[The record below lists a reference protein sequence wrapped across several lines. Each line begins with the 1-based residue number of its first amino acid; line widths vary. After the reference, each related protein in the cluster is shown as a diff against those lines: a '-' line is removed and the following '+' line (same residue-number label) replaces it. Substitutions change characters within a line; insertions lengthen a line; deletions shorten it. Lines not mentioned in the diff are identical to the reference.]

1 MIYKTE
7 MLITL
12 WRENIMR
19 TSHLK
24 QQPGGMR
31 TPIALHYGSVI
42 FNMAVKVAETGW
54 FWLNIRD
61 HLKQGINGPKWIL
74 PFAGGCL

>member
-1 MIYKTE
+1 MTE

-19 TSHLK
+19 KSHLK

-42 FNMAVKVAETGW
+42 FNMAVKVAETG
-54 FWLNIRD
+54 
-61 HLKQGINGPKWIL
+61 
-74 PFAGGCL
+74 